1 MMTQHEEMVSN
12 CAALQD
18 AVMADLTPASMA
30 MMDDL
35 IEHFADNLAVAARAA
50 QALGHQGT

>member
-1 MMTQHEEMVSN
+1 MTQHEEMVSD

-18 AVMADLTPASMA
+18 ALLADLTPASMA

-35 IEHFADNLAVAARAA
+35 IEH
-50 QALGHQGT
+50 LG